1 MEFKS
6 LTKNTALPDCVF
18 FPKFLNHLNLSD
30 AAKLLYC
37 YYLNRTI
44 EQMTTDPTGRLYISI
59 YLEDTAEIMC
69 KSVSTIKRL
78 TKELEDCGLLHRS
91 RQRSGKPACVYLNL
105 PAHSETP
112 VI

>member
-6 LTKNTALPDCVF
+6 LTENTALPDCGI

-44 EQMTTDPTGRLYISI
+44 EQTITDQAGRLYISD
-59 YLEDTAEIMC
+59 YVKETAELMC
-69 KSVSTIKRL
+69 KSTSTIKRL
-78 TKELEDCGLLHRS
+78 TKELEDCGLLRRS
-91 RQRSGKPACVYLNL
+91 RQRIGKPACVYLNL